1 MEEMQNAVELND
13 VQPSPEVDKPSKF
26 KAFLGGVKEWFRK
39 FTVKLKRRPMNI
51 AFFVLI
57 ISSIVYLCSLGNFSQ
72 TALNIY
78 VNWLGLSVFVNT
90 LFCILSLLL
99 FMNSFPKRSKKPKI
113 VMLVLLFLFI
123 AAMIAFDVVFYVNIN
138 NAYTADLNSGV
149 MTPEIQARLDEYV
162 QPALRSTIAHIVL
175 VGLGAILT
183 ATYPLYGKLI
193 NKINTRKVIE
203 STELKEEIDTEEDV

>member
-13 VQPSPEVDKPSKF
+13 IQPSPEADKPSKF

-123 AAMIAFDVVFYVNIN
+123 AAMIAFDVVF
-138 NAYTADLNSGV
+138 
-149 MTPEIQARLDEYV
+149 
-162 QPALRSTIAHIVL
+162 
-175 VGLGAILT
+175 
-183 ATYPLYGKLI
+183 
-193 NKINTRKVIE
+193 
-203 STELKEEIDTEEDV
+203 